1 MTLEMFLSSF
11 FTTLFSWKVDIFY
24 SALLF
29 IDGIIYDL
37 VAKIYRLFMLVCQL
51 NFNSLEAIIAPLVD
65 RLKAVIMVFIM
76 FKAGIAL
83 IKLMINPKDAPSK
96 GTEMIKNIFI
106 VGAMLICY
114 NLVFSILNEVS
125 MLIVGVPDGY
135 SFTTLARIA
144 DITDTEDEGLINR
157 FVFGENSD
165 VNDIGDFVAFETL
178 SMFIRDAND
187 ETTSETLHKAI
198 ADGDSY
204 DFHKLGNLDV
214 EIDKTVK
221 YTPFISG
228 IMGIYIMYCIGSV
241 AIEVAV
247 RMFKLIVLQLIAP
260 VAIISK
266 IDDKS
271 EVFNNFIKAYTST
284 YLSAFFRILTVL
296 IMNVFI
302 SEFIVN
308 IREFFGGALAEA
320 EGGLTKIF
328 LTLIIIVAGYTF
340 IKALP
345 EFLKQITG
353 KDFGAKDKGF
363 GNIVGTTLGIGAGA
377 AVGFASGFASG
388 GLGTG
393 LANMGAGA
401 ISGGVNGFKG
411 NSISD
416 KVKNLSGGFKKDV
429 ARADDWGRRGMSNVI
444 GGAVAGAVGT
454 KGRQDREMYRYDQA
468 TSALK
473 AYEAA
478 QIEEIKEYKM
488 SDENVKDA
496 AELSNYSGGYGSVK
510 FGDNK
515 DAYAEKMLEFDNSYN
530 DAKAALENAQRSG
543 DETKISQAQIDLATA
558 RQDGLKRAGD
568 LYDKYKDAANGEN
581 VRVKR
586 ETAESAAKKADVA
599 LERKTNGS
607 IDVKASNKA
616 IGNKKQ
622 ELENRTTYGWAHGAG
637 KDK

>member
-29 IDGIIYDL
+29 IDGVIYDL

-83 IKLMINPKDAPSK
+83 IQLMINPNDAPSK
-96 GTEMIKNIFI
+96 GSKMIKNIFI

-187 ETTSETLHKAI
+187 ESTSETLHKAI

-221 YTPFISG
+221 YNPFISG
-228 IMGIYIMYCIGSV
+228 LMGIYIMYCIGSV

-247 RMFKLIVLQLIAP
+247 RMFKLLVLQLIAP

-377 AVGFASGFASG
+377 AVGLASGLASG
-388 GLGTG
+388 GVATG

-401 ISGGVNGFKG
+401 ISGG
-411 NSISD
+411 S
-416 KVKNLSGGFKKDV
+416 
-429 ARADDWGRRGMSNVI
+429 ARLGMW
-444 GGAVAGAVGT
+444 
-454 KGRQDREMYRYDQA
+454 
-468 TSALK
+468 
-473 AYEAA
+473 
-478 QIEEIKEYKM
+478 
-488 SDENVKDA
+488 
-496 AELSNYSGGYGSVK
+496 
-510 FGDNK
+510 
-515 DAYAEKMLEFDNSYN
+515 
-530 DAKAALENAQRSG
+530 
-543 DETKISQAQIDLATA
+543 SQTATA
-558 RQDGLKRAGD
+558 SKPLRTATLKR
-568 LYDKYKDAANGEN
+568 
-581 VRVKR
+581 
-586 ETAESAAKKADVA
+586 
-599 LERKTNGS
+599 
-607 IDVKASNKA
+607 
-616 IGNKKQ
+616 
-622 ELENRTTYGWAHGAG
+622 
-637 KDK
+637 

>member
-1 MTLEMFLSSF
+1 MTLEIFLSSF
-11 FTTLFSWKVDIFY
+11 FTTLLSFWDLKIVVNL
-24 SALLF
+24 LLF
-29 IDGIIYDL
+29 MDGLIYDL

-65 RLKAVIMVFIM
+65 RVKAVIMVFIM

-157 FVFGENSD
+157 FVFGKKSNI
-165 VNDIGDFVAFETL
+165 NDIGDFVAFETL
-178 SMFIRDAND
+178 SMFIRDAED
-187 ETTSETLHKAI
+187 ESQSTVLEKAI
-198 ADGDSY
+198 ADGDGY
-204 DFHKLGNLDV
+204 DFTKLVNV
-214 EIDKTVK
+214 SPEINKTAI
-221 YTPFISG
+221 YTPVVSG
-228 IMGIYIMYCIGSV
+228 LVGIYIMYCIGSV

-260 VAIISK
+260 IAIISK

-271 EVFNNFIKAYTST
+271 EVFNNFVKTYTST

-302 SEFIVN
+302 SEFILN

-320 EGGLTKIF
+320 EGGMTKIF

-340 IKALP
+340 VKALP
-345 EFLKQITG
+345 DFLKQITG
-353 KDFGAKDKGF
+353 KDFGSKENGF
-363 GNIVGTTLGIGAGA
+363 GNIVSTTLGIGAGA
-377 AVGFASGFASG
+377 AVGLASGLAAG
-388 GLGTG
+388 NLATG
-393 LANMGAGA
+393 LFNMGAGA

-429 ARADDWGRRGMSNVI
+429 ARADDWGRRGMGNVI
-444 GGAVAGAVGT
+444 GGAVAGVTGM
-454 KGRQDREMYRYDQA
+454 KGRQDRKMYRYDQA
-468 TSALK
+468 ISALK

-478 QIEEIKEYKM
+478 QIEEIKD
-488 SDENVKDA
+488 STAGDA
-496 AELSNYSGGYGSVK
+496 AVAGAGFAGGGSIK
-510 FGDNK
+510 FGDSK
-515 DAYAEKMLEFDNSYN
+515 DAYAEKMLEFDDKYNSV
-530 DAKAALENAQRSG
+530 KAELEVAQRSG
-543 DETKISQAQIDLATA
+543 EAEDIAAAQIKLANA
-558 RQDGLKRAGD
+558 MQEGLKRAGD

-581 VRVKR
+581 VRAKR
-586 ETAESAAKKADVA
+586 ETAESAAHKADIELVI
-599 LERKTNGS
+599 KNNDNGS

-616 IGNKKQ
+616 IGIKKQ
-622 ELENRTTYGWAHGAG
+622 ELEIKTTYGWAHGAE
-637 KDK
+637 KDKK